1 MPRRGGGDR
10 ELRQSLLRSE
20 SASADVGAM
29 LHAAYSTA
37 PPEPS
42 RVSFV
47 GGSPRHQELH
57 LFSTEFTTMQ
67 EEELTR
73 PAPRRGHGEADEA
86 TARLR
91 DTTHRDGNGKLLVR
105 CSTLKFAERRQ
116 VWRGPFVF

>member
-1 MPRRGGGDR
+1 MPRRSGGDR

-116 VWRGPFVF
+116 VWRGPFV